1 MPMPLLRSPKIAI
14 IIGAV
19 VSGLKA
25 ALRLAIQGMKVSV
38 LERESVPCPSTPAI
52 YSTLLRFPEVRIAG
66 GVAVVDMWVLPNRRA
81 VRGVRARL
89 RGHEDG
95 EFFGDLVVDASG
107 SPSRFDSWRRTEG
120 CVPVQDL
127 DRYIENGRPLAAVR

>member
-1 MPMPLLRSPKIAI
+1 MPTSLLRSPKIAI
-14 IIGAV
+14 VIGAG

-25 ALRLAIQGMKVSV
+25 ALRLAVQGMKVSV

-52 YSTLLRFPEVRIAG
+52 YSTLLRFPDVRVAG
-66 GVAVVDMWVLPNRRA
+66 GVEVVDMWVLPNRRA

-107 SPSRFDSWRRTEG
+107 RTSRFEKWRGAEGFVRVDELDS
-120 CVPVQDL
+120 
-127 DRYIENGRPLAAVR
+127 YIENRPLAAVR